1 MPMAEQDIEK
11 TAFVSHYGSYEW
23 LVLPMGLTNSPSTY
37 QSMMTQAFRHPTFV
51 RFLGLAGYYR
61 KYIQGFSELAQ
72 PLTRLT
78 KSTVDWTW
86 GEKEQA
92 AQDAIKRVLASAPVL
107 ALPDMRAAA
116 EGRAPFVV
124 QTDASA
130 VALGGVL
137 MQDLGQGLRP
147 IAFESR
153 QFSPAEQKYGTG
165 ERELCALHHCCTV
178 AWRHYLVF
186 TEFKL
191 QGDHRPL
198 EWLMSPGR
206 ELSRRQARWYMDLVE
221 VGVPK
226 MEWIP
231 GRMLQVPDALSRRP
245 DYREADPRD
254 GLREAGMTDPTTDLP
269 QDPIRPEEPG
279 GRVEPSTA
287 GTALPL
293 LLEGKSVGEEW
304 QDTGCLWLAAVQNLQ
319 WAENAWEA
327 FDDSGHSA
335 GDPTVAVVTRA
346 QVAKGA
352 TDPEAPERAASP
364 KKSRK
369 TKKEETS
376 APKERKRDPSEPM
389 EVEAHHDRS
398 PLTKDVS
405 DQEDWKVTD
414 EYFHRFQ
421 KQFGEFDVDACWMK
435 IVEVIPTHNSAG
447 IPTHKVVRIPG
458 WIPGSRHKLPWPV
471 LVVHAPAARRHHAR
485 AVSGKR
491 EEVPPPAPIR
501 HGEAAQVRDSGDTPT
516 ESQFM
521 EALRQEY
528 RRQGPLQETLF
539 KVQAAP
545 HKRTTEFCIVGGV
558 LWRTAAG
565 YYQLVLGEDSPLREV
580 VMKQAHAS
588 RTAGHVGRDKTLER
602 IVWRFW
608 WKNQSRDVGC
618 WVATCPTC
626 QAVRPRNTFPDG
638 LLNPHPIPQRLWQV
652 VGMDFVTGLPLLTQR
667 GYDAFVAFTCKL
679 SKQVHIA
686 PLNFGD
692 SSSQVVSRIYF
703 DTVWKHH
710 GAPMKI
716 VSDRD
721 PRFIHDFWQNLQKL
735 MGVKVATTTPYN
747 PRSDGQ
753 AEHTNR
759 VIEDML
765 RSFVEDHP
773 EDWDLWCT
781 NVEFAINDS
790 RNESTGFT
798 PFELVCPIPP
808 MTQLDLFLE
817 AALKDRLTREHDQWR
832 KLKDLEHGGP
842 LSQLREFEEAR
853 IHKEAFDREQA
864 DYRRQQQRKAQIAL
878 MLEGRGQ
885 LTKEEDDWTRAGPP
899 LPGGPLLPHEVFD
912 AESHSYVVEAESLAV
927 AINAQRKFRRPPR
940 ILVLFSGTGS
950 VEQAFVDKFADAEVV
965 TVDQDPRWSPTHVC
979 SVEKWDEKQYP
990 RGYFDG
996 TGRLQGRNTS
1006 AAVYPVPRQLLY
1018 DLFKDLLL

>member
-1 MPMAEQDIEK
+1 
-11 TAFVSHYGSYEW
+11 
-23 LVLPMGLTNSPSTY
+23 
-37 QSMMTQAFRHPTFV
+37 
-51 RFLGLAGYYR
+51 
-61 KYIQGFSELAQ
+61 
-72 PLTRLT
+72 
-78 KSTVDWTW
+78 
-86 GEKEQA
+86 
-92 AQDAIKRVLASAPVL
+92 
-107 ALPDMRAAA
+107 
-116 EGRAPFVV
+116 
-124 QTDASA
+124 
-130 VALGGVL
+130 
-137 MQDLGQGLRP
+137 
-147 IAFESR
+147 
-153 QFSPAEQKYGTG
+153 
-165 ERELCALHHCCTV
+165 
-178 AWRHYLVF
+178 
-186 TEFKL
+186 
-191 QGDHRPL
+191 
-198 EWLMSPGR
+198 
-206 ELSRRQARWYMDLVE
+206 
-221 VGVPK
+221 
-226 MEWIP
+226 
-231 GRMLQVPDALSRRP
+231 
-245 DYREADPRD
+245 
-254 GLREAGMTDPTTDLP
+254 
-269 QDPIRPEEPG
+269 
-279 GRVEPSTA
+279 
-287 GTALPL
+287 
-293 LLEGKSVGEEW
+293 
-304 QDTGCLWLAAVQNLQ
+304 
-319 WAENAWEA
+319 
-327 FDDSGHSA
+327 
-335 GDPTVAVVTRA
+335 
-346 QVAKGA
+346 
-352 TDPEAPERAASP
+352 
-364 KKSRK
+364 
-369 TKKEETS
+369 
-376 APKERKRDPSEPM
+376 
-389 EVEAHHDRS
+389 
-398 PLTKDVS
+398 
-405 DQEDWKVTD
+405 
-414 EYFHRFQ
+414 
-421 KQFGEFDVDACWMK
+421 MK

-817 AALKDRLTREHDQWR
+817 AALKDSPGVKNRRAGEGGWKIHDVFAQHRLRPYKDGSQAFVEREKKVVPRTAVVDGQKEYYVDRILARRVRQVRGKEVVEWKVRWLGLTREHDQWR

-990 RGYFDG
+990 RGYFDVIWASPPCTEYSTAKTKGTRELEAADACVRRTLQLIQWLNPKHWFLENPRGRYPFGLRYREVMAPIPVPLECTYCMYGTGYKKPTNIWTSSPPVQPLQRCTPNTPCYAMRRYGQHLWSSQQG

>member
-1 MPMAEQDIEK
+1 MAKLKFLGHVVGAEGCHPQKDKVEAVKSWPPLK
-11 TAFVSHYGSYEW
+11 TVTH
-23 LVLPMGLTNSPSTY
+23 
-37 QSMMTQAFRHPTFV
+37 V
-51 RFLGLAGYYR
+51 RQFLGLAGYYR

-421 KQFGEFDVDACWMK
+421 KQFGEFDVDACCM
-435 IVEVIPTHNSAG
+435 
-447 IPTHKVVRIPG
+447 
-458 WIPGSRHKLPWPV
+458 
-471 LVVHAPAARRHHAR
+471 
-485 AVSGKR
+485 
-491 EEVPPPAPIR
+491 
-501 HGEAAQVRDSGDTPT
+501 
-516 ESQFM
+516 
-521 EALRQEY
+521 
-528 RRQGPLQETLF
+528 
-539 KVQAAP
+539 
-545 HKRTTEFCIVGGV
+545 
-558 LWRTAAG
+558 
-565 YYQLVLGEDSPLREV
+565 
-580 VMKQAHAS
+580 
-588 RTAGHVGRDKTLER
+588 
-602 IVWRFW
+602 
-608 WKNQSRDVGC
+608 
-618 WVATCPTC
+618 
-626 QAVRPRNTFPDG
+626 
-638 LLNPHPIPQRLWQV
+638 
-652 VGMDFVTGLPLLTQR
+652 
-667 GYDAFVAFTCKL
+667 
-679 SKQVHIA
+679 
-686 PLNFGD
+686 
-692 SSSQVVSRIYF
+692 
-703 DTVWKHH
+703 
-710 GAPMKI
+710 
-716 VSDRD
+716 
-721 PRFIHDFWQNLQKL
+721 
-735 MGVKVATTTPYN
+735 
-747 PRSDGQ
+747 
-753 AEHTNR
+753 
-759 VIEDML
+759 
-765 RSFVEDHP
+765 
-773 EDWDLWCT
+773 
-781 NVEFAINDS
+781 
-790 RNESTGFT
+790 
-798 PFELVCPIPP
+798 
-808 MTQLDLFLE
+808 
-817 AALKDRLTREHDQWR
+817 
-832 KLKDLEHGGP
+832 
-842 LSQLREFEEAR
+842 
-853 IHKEAFDREQA
+853 
-864 DYRRQQQRKAQIAL
+864 
-878 MLEGRGQ
+878 
-885 LTKEEDDWTRAGPP
+885 
-899 LPGGPLLPHEVFD
+899 
-912 AESHSYVVEAESLAV
+912 
-927 AINAQRKFRRPPR
+927 
-940 ILVLFSGTGS
+940 
-950 VEQAFVDKFADAEVV
+950 
-965 TVDQDPRWSPTHVC
+965 
-979 SVEKWDEKQYP
+979 
-990 RGYFDG
+990 
-996 TGRLQGRNTS
+996 
-1006 AAVYPVPRQLLY
+1006 
-1018 DLFKDLLL
+1018 

>member
-1 MPMAEQDIEK
+1 MLLVCRNPECPIYFSKSKVKFTMAKLKFLGHVVGAEGCHPQKDKVEAVKSWPPLK
-11 TAFVSHYGSYEW
+11 TVIH
-23 LVLPMGLTNSPSTY
+23 
-37 QSMMTQAFRHPTFV
+37 V
-51 RFLGLAGYYR
+51 RQFLGLAGYYR

-116 EGRAPFVV
+116 DGRAPFVV

-153 QFSPAEQKYGTG
+153 QFSPAEQDYGTG
-165 ERELCALHHCCTV
+165 ERELCALHHCYTV

-245 DYREADPRD
+245 DYREADPRE

-269 QDPIRPEEPG
+269 QDPIRPEQPG
-279 GRVEPSTA
+279 GRVEPSAA

-293 LLEGKSVGEEW
+293 LLEGKGVGEEW
-304 QDTGCLWLAAVQNLQ
+304 QDTGCLWLTAVQNLQ

-346 QVAKGA
+346 QAAKGA
-352 TDPEAPERAASP
+352 T
-364 KKSRK
+364 
-369 TKKEETS
+369 
-376 APKERKRDPSEPM
+376 
-389 EVEAHHDRS
+389 
-398 PLTKDVS
+398 
-405 DQEDWKVTD
+405 
-414 EYFHRFQ
+414 
-421 KQFGEFDVDACWMK
+421 
-435 IVEVIPTHNSAG
+435 
-447 IPTHKVVRIPG
+447 
-458 WIPGSRHKLPWPV
+458 
-471 LVVHAPAARRHHAR
+471 
-485 AVSGKR
+485 
-491 EEVPPPAPIR
+491 
-501 HGEAAQVRDSGDTPT
+501 
-516 ESQFM
+516 
-521 EALRQEY
+521 
-528 RRQGPLQETLF
+528 
-539 KVQAAP
+539 
-545 HKRTTEFCIVGGV
+545 
-558 LWRTAAG
+558 
-565 YYQLVLGEDSPLREV
+565 
-580 VMKQAHAS
+580 
-588 RTAGHVGRDKTLER
+588 
-602 IVWRFW
+602 
-608 WKNQSRDVGC
+608 
-618 WVATCPTC
+618 
-626 QAVRPRNTFPDG
+626 
-638 LLNPHPIPQRLWQV
+638 
-652 VGMDFVTGLPLLTQR
+652 GMDFVTGLPLTQR

-692 SSSQVVSRIYF
+692 SRSSQVVSRIYF

-753 AEHTNR
+753 AGHTNR

-765 RSFVEDHP
+765 RSFVENHP

-790 RNESTGFT
+790 RSESTGFT
-798 PFELVCPIPP
+798 PFELVCPTPP

-817 AALKDRLTREHDQWR
+817 AALEDSPGARQRLEMAQQRQRTLFDERLLNQTYDVGSLVWVEARHLTERVKDKETYRKLGPRWLGPLPITERFFSDQQLALPEEDRGAPVAYRLKLPGGWKIHDVFAQHRLRPYKDGSHAFVEREKKVVPRTAVVDGQKEYYVDRILARRVRQVRGKEVVEWKVRWLGLTREHDQWR

-842 LSQLREFEEAR
+842 LRQLREFEEAR

-878 MLEGRGQ
+878 MGEGRGQ
-885 LTKEEDDWTRAGPP
+885 LTKEEDDWTRAGHP

-912 AESHSYVVEAESLAV
+912 AESHSYVVKAESIAV

-965 TVDQDPRWSPTHVC
+965 TVDQDPRSSPTHAC
-979 SVEKWDEKQYP
+979 PVEKWDEKQYP

-996 TGRLQGRNTS
+996 TGRLQGRSTS